1 MLYDFS
7 IDTFFLLAENSK
19 SIQICST
26 NILLISHYIIRV

>member
-1 MLYDFS
+1 MLYDSS
-7 IDTFFLLAENSK
+7 IDTFILAENSK